1 MAHDNITTA
10 VCSVFPHR
18 TFPLLLQWEMSAAT
32 PGVLTMSNK
41 DRCSIFPDSLRRRDM
56 GCPMPPA
63 APTTV
68 TWLL

>member
-1 MAHDNITTA
+1 M
-10 VCSVFPHR
+10 F
-18 TFPLLLQWEMSAAT
+18 TFPLLLQCEMSAAT

-63 APTTV
+63 APTTA
-68 TWLL
+68 T